1 VHLYTAAAG
10 GITVMGSVS
19 VVIPC
24 YNPTRFLKET
34 LASVRAQ
41 TYGRV
46 EIILVD
52 DGTDHPEARKLL
64 KSAAGGADRYIEQS
78 NQGLAAARN
87 SGFRAARGDYVVPLD
102 ADDRLDPAFVS
113 ECVREARAHPEAAF
127 IYTDYRVFGEK
138 QYVERLDDYNLFRLL
153 DQNTLIYASLI
164 RRSDWEAAGGY
175 DDSMRLGY
183 EDWDFWLRLAERGR
197 YGRHLPRAL
206 FEYRKHGR
214 SLLTVA
220 REHHAE
226 LVAKIRANHPQLYSP
241 EGRARIKAQWAP
253 AVCIV
258 GRAVA
263 AAQTIKDVQEQPA
276 SLPGTALER
285 SRAPAFL
292 IPPAGEI
299 DAHSAELC
307 ALAVWSGRAAT
318 RLPDGCLCASR
329 RTLER
334 INDFREIA
342 EKIESAGVPCAAR
355 PAAGRRVWE
364 LVRRHL
370 VNAELL
376 SLSSWLRH
384 PLQSAGR
391 LIPLRIKESINRAA
405 GRSVFDLSFYLKF
418 QPKSILALGQLVEPL
433 CYMPRPADRRRIAL
447 LTPHLGPGGA
457 ESVLLEAAGAI
468 DRAACEIFLIA
479 TQSHDSRWEQ
489 RWRQRT
495 DHVYDLARFVGSD
508 RMIAAICSIVRNWQ
522 FHTIVIQNSLAAYS
536 AIPHLRSLLPPLQIV
551 DWIHAVD
558 RAWDFVSASAPVASE
573 IDLRIVISDAARR
586 RVRAAGVAAE
596 KIWLIRNGVDLERFR
611 PAPFPGAAVKNILFA
626 GRLDPIKRPL
636 LLADIAAELV
646 RLRPARDFH
655 FVVAG
660 DGEQRSALEAR
671 IRTGGIEALFSLLGH
686 VEEMPA
692 VVAGCDLVVVPSQ
705 AEGIPLIVLEALA
718 SQRPVIC
725 SRTGA
730 IDEVVDE
737 HNGVLVEPGRREA
750 AEFAKVIDALLSNAG
765 RRREMGEAGRKKIEA
780 EYNLER
786 ARQAYRQ
793 LFLL

>member
-1 VHLYTAAAG
+1 
-10 GITVMGSVS
+10 MGSVS

-52 DGTDHPEARKLL
+52 DGTDQPEARQLL
-64 KSAAGGADRYIEQS
+64 RSVAGAADRYIEQS

-113 ECVREARAHPEAAF
+113 ECVRAARAHPEAAF
-127 IYTDYRVFGEK
+127 IYTDYRVFGK
-138 QYVERLDDYNLFRLL
+138 KRYVERLDEYNLFRLL

-164 RRSDWEAAGGY
+164 QRSDWEAAGGY

-241 EGRARIKAQWAP
+241 EGRACIKAQWAP

-258 GRAVA
+258 GRTLAS
-263 AAQTIKDVQEQPA
+263 QTIQDIQEQPA
-276 SLPGTALER
+276 SVPGAALQQ

-318 RLPDGCLCASR
+318 RLSDGCLCATR
-329 RTLER
+329 QTLER
-334 INDFREIA
+334 IHDFQEITG
-342 EKIESAGVPCAAR
+342 KIESAASSPGAGR
-355 PAAGRRVWE
+355 PAAGRSGWE
-364 LVRRHL
+364 QVRRHL

-376 SLSSWLRH
+376 SLRSWLRH
-384 PLQSAGR
+384 PLQSASR
-391 LIPLRIKESINRAA
+391 LIPLRIKESINRVA
-405 GRSVFDLSFYLKF
+405 GRGVFDLSFYLKF
-418 QPKSILALGQLVEPL
+418 QPKSILALGKLVEPL

-447 LTPHLGPGGA
+447 LTPHLGAGGA

-479 TQSHDSRWEQ
+479 TQSHDSRWET

-495 DHVYDLARFVGSD
+495 DHVYDLARLVQPD
-508 RMIAAICSIVRNWQ
+508 HMIAAICSIVQNWQ

-536 AIPHLRSLLPPLQIV
+536 AIPHLRRLLPGLRIM

-558 RAWDFVSASAPVASE
+558 PAWDFVGASAPVASA
-573 IDLRIVISDAARR
+573 IDLRIVISEAARR
-586 RVRAAGVAAE
+586 RLRAAGVPEE
-596 KIWLIRNGVDLERFR
+596 KIRLIRNGVDLERFR
-611 PAPFPGAAVKNILFA
+611 PAPSSGTAMKNILFA

-655 FVVAG
+655 FLVAG

-671 IRTGGIEALFSLLGH
+671 IRRRAVEALFSLLGH
-686 VEEMPA
+686 VEEIPA

-705 AEGIPLIVLEALA
+705 AEGVPLIILEALA
-718 SQRPVIC
+718 SGRPVIC

-737 HNGVLVEPGRREA
+737 HSGILIEPGQREA
-750 AEFAKVIDALLSNAG
+750 AEFAQAIDALLSNAG
-765 RRREMGEAGRKKIEA
+765 RRSEMGEAGRKKIEA
-780 EYNLER
+780 EYSLEK
-786 ARQAYRQ
+786 ARQAYRR
-793 LFLL
+793 LFLG